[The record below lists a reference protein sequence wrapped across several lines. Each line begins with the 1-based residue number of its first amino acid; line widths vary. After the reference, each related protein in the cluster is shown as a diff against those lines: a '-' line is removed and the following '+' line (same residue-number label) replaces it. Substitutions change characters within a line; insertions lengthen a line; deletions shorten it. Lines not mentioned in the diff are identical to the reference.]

1 MSTFSLIFITGMISF
16 AVFGAIC
23 ITGRHSSA
31 EAQRFTARNRTL
43 FFRSFPLLT
52 GFTIITLVT
61 AFLFVFFT
69 ILKNHTSDRIS
80 KIMDIE
86 FALKDIIIPFL
97 IMIGISLPISIMNY
111 KTASIELKNTY
122 PFLNISILLIAV
134 FNSLTISLIISLLL
148 KR

>member
-1 MSTFSLIFITGMISF
+1 MPFLEQFVLQVDIQVLKPKDLQQETELF
-16 AVFGAIC
+16 
-23 ITGRHSSA
+23 
-31 EAQRFTARNRTL
+31 

-61 AFLFVFFT
+61 ALLFVFFT
-69 ILKNHTSDRIS
+69 ILQNHTSDRIS

-86 FALKDIIIPFL
+86 FSLKDIIIPFL

-122 PFLNISILLIAV
+122 PFLNISILLMAV